1 MRRSDCAGQGPLNTY
16 RVLLGRRKHYPGLNR
31 GLLALATPA
40 FTNVTGIE
48 TLKIGGA
55 ADG

>member
-1 MRRSDCAGQGPLNTY
+1 
-16 RVLLGRRKHYPGLNR
+16 
-31 GLLALATPA
+31 LALATPA